1 MHLLL
6 ESKNYKEI
14 QVTNAANMAFSMT
27 VIGKLVLEKYKN
39 KLYCSSM
46 GIIDLKATFRAEKYA
61 EILLNSNE
69 NDHIEYLNSPLFLK
83 IARLE
88 AIHI

>member
-1 MHLLL
+1 
-6 ESKNYKEI
+6 
-14 QVTNAANMAFSMT
+14 MT

-39 KLYCSSM
+39 KLDCSSM

-61 EILLNSNE
+61 KILLNSTE
-69 NDHIEYLNSPLFLK
+69 NNPNDFLNSTLFLK